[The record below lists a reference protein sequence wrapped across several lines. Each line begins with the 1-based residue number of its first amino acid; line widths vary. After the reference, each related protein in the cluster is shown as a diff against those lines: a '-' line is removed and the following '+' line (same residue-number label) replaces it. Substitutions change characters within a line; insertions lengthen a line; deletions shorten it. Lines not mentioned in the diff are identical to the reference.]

1 MGHPNEDLI
10 RSGYNAFASGDM
22 DTLRQVFAPDA
33 VWHTPG
39 RSLLAGDHRGIDAIL
54 GFFAQTMELTAG
66 TFRAELHDVVAGD
79 QHGVGLHRSRGERQG
94 RTLEDRSVLV
104 FHVRDGKAT
113 EVWQYVEDQDAFDQ
127 FLS

>member
-10 RSGYNAFASGDM
+10 RSGYDAFASGDM
-22 DTLRQVFAPDA
+22 DTLRQVFALDA

-79 QHGVGLHRSRGERQG
+79 QHGVGLHLSRGERQG

>member
-1 MGHPNEDLI
+1 MGHPNEDLV
-10 RSGYNAFASGDM
+10 RSGYDAFAAGDM

-39 RSLLAGDHRGIDAIL
+39 RSVLAGDHRGIDAIL

-79 QHGVGLHRSRGERQG
+79 QHGVGLHLSRGERQG

>member
-1 MGHPNEDLI
+1 MGHLNEDLI
-10 RSGYNAFASGDM
+10 RSGYDAFAAGDM
-22 DTLRQVFAPDA
+22 DTLRQVFTPDA

-39 RSLLAGDHRGIDAIL
+39 RSVLAGDHRGIDAIL

-79 QHGVGLHRSRGERQG
+79 QHGVGLHLSRGERQG